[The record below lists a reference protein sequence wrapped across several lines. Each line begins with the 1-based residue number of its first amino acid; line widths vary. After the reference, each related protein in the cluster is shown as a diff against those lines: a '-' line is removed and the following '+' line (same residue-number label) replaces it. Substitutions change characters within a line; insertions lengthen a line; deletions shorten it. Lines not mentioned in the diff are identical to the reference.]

1 MDRKQQG
8 RPVSVTTS
16 SFPLLVR
23 CFFVLTFLFK
33 FKKKNVVRALKLRGV
48 FNYCDERGCS
58 IEAQTSITEEKR
70 VTRSL
75 LVQGSAAP
83 GSVLL
88 AVAVRPAPL

>member
-1 MDRKQQG
+1 M
-8 RPVSVTTS
+8 SVTTS
-16 SFPLLVR
+16 SFSLLVR

-33 FKKKNVVRALKLRGV
+33 SKIKKNVVRALKLRGV

-70 VTRSL
+70 VTRTL